1 MANNIEIPSCVNYTD
16 LRQKN
21 EDLSVIEVETIQ
33 NYVNSLSPE
42 GKKVLLE
49 QISDDDLIWEIN
61 WRLITRKGSLVR
73 GEQGMKGWR

>member
-1 MANNIEIPSCVNYTD
+1 MSNDIKVPSFVNCTD

-21 EDLSVIEVETIQ
+21 EDLSVIEVEAIQ

>member
-1 MANNIEIPSCVNYTD
+1 MDREIEIPKCVNYTD

-21 EDLSVIEVETIQ
+21 DDLSVIEVEAIQ

>member
-1 MANNIEIPSCVNYTD
+1 MANDIKIPSGVNYTD
-16 LRQKN
+16 LRQKK

-61 WRLITRKGSLVR
+61 WRLIIRKGSLVR